1 MHRYQRVQRGRGL
14 GGFFAS
20 ILKIFSKAAPI
31 LKKVAANPTFR
42 KVGKQAL
49 GSALNVGA
57 NVLEGAD
64 AKESVHKELKE
75 TQAKV
80 SKALKK
86 ISKNIQNSDVSKRK
100 KIKTAKKD
108 LNESKRKKIKIDN
121 HLFN

>member
-1 MHRYQRVQRGRGL
+1 M
-14 GGFFAS
+14 
-20 ILKIFSKAAPI
+20 
-31 LKKVAANPTFR
+31 KKVAANPTVR
-42 KVGKQAL
+42 KVGKHAL

-57 NVLEGAD
+57 DVLEGAD
-64 AKESVHKELKE
+64 AKDSVHKELKE

-86 ISKNIQNSDVSKRK
+86 ISKNIQKSDVSKRK